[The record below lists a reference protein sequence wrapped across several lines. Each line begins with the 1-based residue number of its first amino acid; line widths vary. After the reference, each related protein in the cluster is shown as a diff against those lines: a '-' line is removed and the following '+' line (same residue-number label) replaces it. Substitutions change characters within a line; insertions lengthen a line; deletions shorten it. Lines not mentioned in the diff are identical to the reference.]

1 MISPYA
7 AQPNTSFMEVTPSVV
22 SRIAMV
28 RGTHS
33 GVSNEYSLA
42 LAGGSARS
50 LGASGDCGGVQNLES
65 DPHAPVIY
73 SARKEPIRDDSR
85 FHKKR
90 ISEEMP

>member
-1 MISPYA
+1 
-7 AQPNTSFMEVTPSVV
+7 
-22 SRIAMV
+22 MV

-33 GVSNEYSLA
+33 GVSNEYSHA
-42 LAGGSARS
+42 LAGGSAGS
-50 LGASGDCGGVQNLES
+50 LGASEYVLPLQNLES